1 MSKEGVGL
9 KKVWQQQ
16 FQQFRNVSADMAAA
30 IVAVYPTPQSL
41 LQVLLDLYGFSVLF
55 SFFFFHFFYSVDV
68 LYREFGSEPFIV
80 LSSFYVLNHSL
91 IPNFLLNNVLSNEM
105 MGVQCSCNR
114 NLSNCELSPKSF
126 FFRV

>member
-1 MSKEGVGL
+1 MSIPMATSLNYYLWSETAYLIILQVSKEGVGL

-55 SFFFFHFFYSVDV
+55 SFFFFHFFYCVDI
-68 LYREFGSEPFIV
+68 LYGEFGSEPFIV

-91 IPNFLLNNVLSNEM
+91 IPNF
-105 MGVQCSCNR
+105 
-114 NLSNCELSPKSF
+114 F
-126 FFRV
+126 FE